1 MIPKIARVLVCEDDE
16 TLLTI
21 FRYHLKMDGVE
32 LVFTEDGKLGKQAME
47 EQEPFHLI
55 ISDLLMPEMSG
66 IEFIR
71 YIREVRKEKMPII
84 AISSGDNL
92 KEIEEAYH
100 YGIDDF
106 VAKPFRPRE
115 IAFRVR
121 VMLQRHYPEL
131 FKQVEMAS

>member
-1 MIPKIARVLVCEDDE
+1 MPNLARVLVCEDDE

-21 FRYHLKMDGVE
+21 FRYHLRMDGVE
-32 LVFTEDGKLGKQAME
+32 LVFTEDGKLGKLAME
-47 EQEPFHLI
+47 EQEPFHLV

-66 IEFIR
+66 IDFIR

-84 AISSGDNL
+84 AISSADNL

-106 VAKPFRPRE
+106 VAKPFRPKE
-115 IAFRVR
+115 IAFRVKA
-121 VMLQRHYPEL
+121 MLKKHYPGLLE
-131 FKQVEMAS
+131 